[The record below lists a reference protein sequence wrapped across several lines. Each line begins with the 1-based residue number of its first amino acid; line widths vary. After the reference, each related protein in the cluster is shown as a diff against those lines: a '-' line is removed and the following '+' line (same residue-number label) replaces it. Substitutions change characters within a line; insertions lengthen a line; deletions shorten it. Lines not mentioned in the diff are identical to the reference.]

1 MGWPLWPRP
10 GSDGRC
16 WTGEEEST
24 EVGDSGAWAAPNRG
38 GRPMSAAQRSTN
50 DELSRFHWST
60 DLSSDADGGTEEEEG
75 ERWLEAYCRW
85 ESVSS
90 VGV

>member
-1 MGWPLWPRP
+1 
-10 GSDGRC
+10 
-16 WTGEEEST
+16 
-24 EVGDSGAWAAPNRG
+24 
-38 GRPMSAAQRSTN
+38 MSAAQRSTN

-60 DLSSDADGGTEEEEG
+60 NLSLEAVGGTEEEG
-75 ERWLEAYCRW
+75 ESWLEAYCRW

>member
-1 MGWPLWPRP
+1 
-10 GSDGRC
+10 
-16 WTGEEEST
+16 
-24 EVGDSGAWAAPNRG
+24 
-38 GRPMSAAQRSTN
+38 MSAAQRSTN
-50 DELSRFHWST
+50 DEHSRFHWST